1 MPKAPPIPKRTDSLP
16 SGTPQSPPIPPAPIK
31 KVLSSHKSRVFWE
44 AYNSKSRL
52 SGHSHGHF
60 HIHSH
65 SHSHNHSPRKM
76 SQETGEHMPTNT
88 SNTHGGN
95 HDMPSAP
102 FNYEMKTLFR
112 DNFKTLY
119 EFYESEKLCD
129 VEIIV
134 NKRSFRCHKMVLA
147 CSSLYF
153 RAMFMSEMAESK
165 QDMITIHDID
175 ESAMEKLIKFAYTSK
190 IVLTV
195 ENVQPIL
202 FASSILQIETVAGAC
217 CDFMKTHLHP
227 SNCIDVRNFA
237 EQHNRVELMRMAD
250 DYILD
255 HFMEIKETEEFKSMS
270 YKLILHAVSSQELHV
285 DSESQVYE
293 AVMKWITHNPSERVI
308 HLTPLLTMIK
318 FPLISPTYLME
329 KVESETIVKSN
340 LECRDLLDEAKYY
353 QMSIANLVPDFKV
366 NQRTRPRKSYAGVL
380 FCVGGRGS
388 SGDPFKSI
396 ECYDPRKNKWFQVA
410 EMNTRR
416 RHVGVCSANGILY
429 AVGGHDG
436 TEHLNSG
443 EVFDP
448 KTNQWKHIAPMGT
461 LRRGI
466 ALASLGGPIYA
477 VGGLDDSTCFNSVER
492 YDPAADVWT
501 FVASMNTPRGGV
513 GVAALKGQLYALGG
527 NDGTSSLDRCERYD
541 PFVNKWTSISNM
553 KKRRA
558 GAGVAVLD
566 GSIYVVGGFDD
577 NSPLDSMEKYDFNT
591 DTWTVLAK
599 MSTCRGGVGVGTLG
613 GFLYAVGG
621 HDGSNYLN
629 SVEAYDPI
637 TNRWEYIPSIDVCR
651 AGAGVTTLFCRIED
665 LREQGRLGNGGAA
678 GRL

>member
-1 MPKAPPIPKRTDSLP
+1 
-16 SGTPQSPPIPPAPIK
+16 
-31 KVLSSHKSRVFWE
+31 
-44 AYNSKSRL
+44 
-52 SGHSHGHF
+52 
-60 HIHSH
+60 
-65 SHSHNHSPRKM
+65 M
-76 SQETGEHMPTNT
+76 SQETGEHNP
-88 SNTHGGN
+88 GN
-95 HDMPSAP
+95 PAFNLSSLSHDLPAAP
-102 FNYEMKTLFR
+102 FNYEMKTLFK

-119 EFYESEKLCD
+119 DFYESGDLCD
-129 VEIIV
+129 VEINV
-134 NKRSFRCHKMVLA
+134 NKRSFKCHKMVLA

-153 RAMFMSEMAESK
+153 RAMFTSEMAESK
-165 QDMITIHDID
+165 QDTVTIHDID

-202 FASSILQIETVAGAC
+202 FAASILQIETVAGAC
-217 CDFMKTHLHP
+217 CDFMKTHLHS

-255 HFMEIKETEEFKSMS
+255 HFIEITDTEEFKNMS
-270 YKLILHAVSSQELHV
+270 FKLLLHAVSSQDLHV
-285 DSESQVYE
+285 DNESQVYE
-293 AVMKWITHNPSERVI
+293 SVVKWINVDLKTRKD
-308 HLTPLLTMIK
+308 HLAALLTAIK
-318 FPLISPTYLME
+318 FPLMSPTYLLDS
-329 KVESETIVKSN
+329 VESNPMVKSN

-353 QMSIANLVPDFKV
+353 QMSLANLVPDFKV

-396 ECYDPRKNKWFQVA
+396 ECYDPRKNRWFPVA

-416 RHVGVCSANGILY
+416 RHVGVCSANGLLY

-436 TEHLNSG
+436 NEHLNSG

-448 KTNQWKHIAPMGT
+448 KTNQWKQIAPMGT

-466 ALASLGGPIYA
+466 ALAGLGGPIYA
-477 VGGLDDSTCFNSVER
+477 VGGLDDTACFNSVER
-492 YDPAADVWT
+492 YDPASDVWT
-501 FVASMNTPRGGV
+501 FVASMNTRRGGV
-513 GVAALKGQLYALGG
+513 GVAALKGQIYALGG
-527 NDGTSSLDRCERYD
+527 NDGNSSLDKCERYD
-541 PFVNKWTSISNM
+541 PFVNKWTSLANM
-553 KKRRA
+553 KERRA

-566 GSIYVVGGFDD
+566 GNIFVVGGFDD
-577 NSPLDSMEKYDFNT
+577 NSPLSSMEKYDYST
-591 DTWTVLAK
+591 DTWTLVAP

-613 GFLYAVGG
+613 GYLYAVGG

-637 TNRWEYIPSIDVCR
+637 NNSWEIVKSIQQFR
-651 AGAGVTTLFCRIED
+651 AGAGVAFCECSAKH
-665 LREQGRLGNGGAA
+665 LRHIVRGHVEQLQCV
-678 GRL
+678 